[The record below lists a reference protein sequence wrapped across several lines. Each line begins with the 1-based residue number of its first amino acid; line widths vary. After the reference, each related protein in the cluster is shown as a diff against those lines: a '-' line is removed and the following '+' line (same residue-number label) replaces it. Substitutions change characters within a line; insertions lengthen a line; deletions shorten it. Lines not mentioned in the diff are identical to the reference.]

1 MAPTSSRPRGSFSSI
16 SISKGANRLKRQALF
31 IEHKRKVTKERHEAR
46 HRRRKEE
53 SRDPLLKAER
63 LATNKPQTIEDKRVW
78 DTAEDIENAPLGA
91 AVDVKRA
98 QRAQQKREA
107 AEAIDEDLSEKED
120 SDSESDRD
128 SMLDS
133 EDEEEM
139 EERKRLKEKK
149 QKLKMAQKVAA
160 DAAEENPD
168 DEPASIHFQMTT
180 DSLAKKFPTLFD
192 NSPRPAPKILVTTSL
207 NSTLHDEARL
217 LCELFPNSEYIRRTA
232 HRYGYKYSLREIA
245 KFAHNRDYNAVVMLR
260 EDQKKPTGLTVTFL
274 PSGPTATFS
283 ISSWLLGKYI
293 PGHGNATGHIPE
305 LIFNGFRTPLGILTA
320 RMLGNLFPK
329 QPELVGRTV
338 MTFHSQRDFIF
349 VRRHRYVF
357 RDRRETEK
365 KIAGADGKEL
375 KGVEDIRSGLQEL
388 GPRFTLKL
396 RRIDKGIGKAGSEGE
411 DATQWEWKAGMEKD
425 RKRFNL

>member
-1 MAPTSSRPRGSFSSI
+1 MAPSSRPRGSNSSV
-16 SISKGANRLKRQALF
+16 SISKGANKLKRQALF
-31 IEHKRKVTKERHEAR
+31 VEHKKKINKERHEAR
-46 HRRRKEE
+46 HRRRKDEA
-53 SRDPLLKAER
+53 RDPLLKAER
-63 LATNKPQTIEDKRVW
+63 LAKNKPQTIEDKRVW
-78 DTAEDIENAPLGA
+78 DEVEDVESAPLGTA
-91 AVDVKRA
+91 INVKRA
-98 QRAQQKREA
+98 QRERQRREDA
-107 AEAIDEDLSEKED
+107 DAMDEDLSEEE
-120 SDSESDRD
+120 SESDND

-133 EDEEEM
+133 EDEEEAGKRK
-139 EERKRLKEKK
+139 ERKEQLKQ
-149 QKLKMAQKVAA
+149 QKAAQKAA
-160 DAAEENPD
+160 AIAEAENPD
-168 DEPASIHFQMTT
+168 NEPASVHFTMST
-180 DSLAKKFPTLFD
+180 DSLAKKFPKLFD
-192 NSPRPAPKILVTTSL
+192 NGPRPPPKILVTTSI

-217 LCELFPNSEYIRRTA
+217 ICELFPNSEYIRRTA

-245 KFAHNRDYNAVVMLR
+245 KFAHNRDYTAVVMLK
-260 EDQKKPTGLTVTFL
+260 EDQKKPTGLTVTYL

-305 LIFNGFRTPLGILTA
+305 LIFNGFSTPLGILTA
-320 RMLGNLFPK
+320 RVLSNLFPK
-329 QPELVGRTV
+329 QPELIGRTV

-365 KIAGADGKEL
+365 KIAGADGKDL

-411 DATQWEWKAGMEKD
+411 DALQWQWKAGMEKD